1 MRSLV
6 VGVGNLLCTDDGVG
20 IHVVERLDAL
30 HRGVETIDAAMG
42 SIEIIEA
49 MRGYDRAIIV
59 DAIQTGADPGDIHM
73 VNLAAGEKPPRLI
86 HSHGTD
92 ILTTI
97 QLGYRLYAGEMPREA
112 MRAGSRSTRTW
123 RRAPPMIWVS
133 ATRGTC
139 LTASSSWAARRRS
152 VKWS

>member
-20 IHVVERLDAL
+20 IHVIERLDAL

-59 DAIQTGADPGDIHM
+59 DAIQTGADPGDHTQ
-73 VNLAAGEKPPRLI
+73 GE
-86 HSHGTD
+86 
-92 ILTTI
+92 
-97 QLGYRLYAGEMPREA
+97 LGG
-112 MRAGSRSTRTW
+112 G
-123 RRAPPMIWVS
+123 
-133 ATRGTC
+133 
-139 LTASSSWAARRRS
+139 
-152 VKWS
+152 